1 MSQRQTEVEML
12 CRDVSWSS
20 AVAAAAAAA
29 VLLRV
34 ECGACNQED
43 ACIVRGEIKAR
54 ASRPRLFKAYC

>member
-20 AVAAAAAAA
+20 AAVAAA
-29 VLLRV
+29 LLRV
-34 ECGACNQED
+34 ECDACNQED

>member
-20 AVAAAAAAA
+20 AAVAAAVTAA
-29 VLLRV
+29 LLRV
-34 ECGACNQED
+34 ECDACNQED

>member
-1 MSQRQTEVEML
+1 MCQRQTEVEML

-20 AVAAAAAAA
+20 SSAAAAVAA

-34 ECGACNQED
+34 ECDACNEED
-43 ACIVRGEIKAR
+43 ACIVRSEIKAR

>member
-20 AVAAAAAAA
+20 SSSAAAAAAA
-29 VLLRV
+29 LLRV
-34 ECGACNQED
+34 ERGACNQED